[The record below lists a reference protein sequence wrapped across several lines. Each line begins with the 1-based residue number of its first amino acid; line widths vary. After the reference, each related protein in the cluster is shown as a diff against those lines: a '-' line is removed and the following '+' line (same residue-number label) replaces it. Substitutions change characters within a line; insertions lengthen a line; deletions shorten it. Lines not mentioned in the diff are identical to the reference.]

1 MSTPTTTVIGFRK
14 SCAKSARDPFAR
26 RGRYL
31 LTSNGGLSDLD
42 AELEQFAV
50 NARCAPARVVEAH
63 LTDQIAYFV
72 ARLGA
77 SGTA

>member
-14 SCAKSARDPFAR
+14 KLRQIGEGAFGAPRQVP
-26 RGRYL
+26 
-31 LTSNGGLSDLD
+31 SNGGLSDLD

-63 LTDQIAYFV
+63 LTNQIAYFV